1 MIKNSNN
8 NFKSK
13 DIDEAD
19 FFKIINL
26 ILRNKILISAFTISL
41 FIFSC
46 IYSLTKKRVWEGD
59 FQIVLRENK
68 SVNSPT
74 GFLAQNSSLIQS
86 LNLGGNLQSNLK
98 TEVGILQS
106 SSVLMPIFEY
116 FKEEKAKLNNNSPKI
131 TFSSWKSNLE
141 IGLEKNTSILNI
153 SFRDNNKK
161 LINSVLEKTIDIY
174 QEYSG
179 KGKSRELELAKKY
192 LEKQINLYKVAGA
205 QSMKDLQ
212 EFATDQ
218 DLTALG
224 FSQVEKNSA
233 DFYPKSLSTL
243 YKMGNLDRD
252 YELFGKTINIE
263 AARVRAANKIRSI
276 EAKIKKIESL
286 KSDEGLTY
294 IRVEMPELVEADLM
308 QDLTKL
314 DLQLLELKSKY
325 TEKYPE
331 IARLEEKRRLFIKLL
346 NKKSIGFLQAEKI
359 SAEAILEATT
369 RPKGVLLKY
378 KELARKAQR
387 DDSTLV
393 ELENQKRFV
402 SLQEAKLEDPWE
414 LITKPTIKTS
424 PVAPRRSVIAFFG
437 TIFGLFLGVCAS
449 IYKERKTGLI
459 YEKDTLETILN
470 TKIIDCIDLN
480 NPNSNLFI
488 KELFSQ
494 KKNNSFKFIYS
505 KYLTKINPESLK
517 NIFED
522 KKYNSSIVNDLTDLN
537 DNEILILVV
546 TIPQITFDEILKIKN
561 HIEFLEKELFGILI
575 IKNEIN

>member
-1 MIKNSNN
+1 MKN
-8 NFKSK
+8 NFITESIND
-13 DIDEAD
+13 DIDIS
-19 FFKIINL
+19 KILNIF
-26 ILRNKILISAFTISL
+26 IRNKFLIASFTFLFFTGASL
-41 FIFSC
+41 YGLS
-46 IYSLTKKRVWEGD
+46 KKRIWEGQ

-68 SVNSPT
+68 KINSPQS
-74 GFLAQNSSLIQS
+74 FLSRNS
-86 LNLGGNLQSNLK
+86 NLLQTFDFGGNLESNLK

-106 SSVLMPIFEY
+106 SSVLMPIFES
-116 FKEEKAKLNNNSPKI
+116 FKEESSKLNNNSPKI

-161 LINSVLEKTIDIY
+161 LINSVLEKMIDIY

-179 KGKSRELELAKKY
+179 KGKSRELELAKNY
-192 LEKQINLYKVAGA
+192 LEEQINFYKVAGA
-205 QSMKDLQ
+205 KSMKDLQ
-212 EFATDQ
+212 EFAIDQ

-224 FSQVEKNSA
+224 YLQAEKIPA
-233 DFYPKSLSTL
+233 DFPKDET
-243 YKMGNLDRD
+243 NNTDN
-252 YELFGKTINIE
+252 EFFGKTISIE

-286 KSDEGLTY
+286 DSDDGLIY
-294 IRVEMPELVEADLM
+294 IKFAMPEFVETGLIDELSAI
-308 QDLTKL
+308 
-314 DLQLLELKSKY
+314 DLQLLELKAKY
-325 TEKYPE
+325 TEKFSG
-331 IARLEEKRRLFIKLL
+331 ISRLEEKRRLFIELL

-414 LITKPTIKTS
+414 LITKPTINNS

-437 TIFGLFLGVCAS
+437 TIIGMFLGVCVS
-449 IYKERKTGLI
+449 LYKERKTGLI
-459 YEKDTLETILN
+459 YEKDTLESILN
-470 TKIIDCIDLN
+470 TKILDYIDLN
-480 NPNSNLFI
+480 NPNPNLFI
-488 KELFSQ
+488 KELFNQ

-505 KYLTKINPESLK
+505 KYLAKINPESLK

-522 KKYNSSIVNDLTDLN
+522 KKNNSSIVNDLIDLN
-537 DNEILILVV
+537 ENEILILVV
-546 TIPQITFDEILKIKN
+546 TIPQITFDELLTIKN
-561 HIEFLEKELFGILI
+561 HIEFFEKELFGILI
-575 IKNEIN
+575 VKD

>member
-1 MIKNSNN
+1 MKKDLNN
-8 NFKSK
+8 DFSMEKIND
-13 DIDEAD
+13 DIDIS
-19 FFKIINL
+19 KILNVFI
-26 ILRNKILISAFTISL
+26 RNKFLIASFT
-41 FIFSC
+41 FFFFTGAC
-46 IYSLTKKRVWEGD
+46 VYSFTKKRIWEGQ

-68 SVNSPT
+68 NINSPQ
-74 GFLAQNSSLIQS
+74 GFLSENLSLLQTFAF
-86 LNLGGNLQSNLK
+86 GENLQSNLK

-131 TFSSWKSNLE
+131 TFSSWKNNLE

-192 LEKQINLYKVAGA
+192 LEEQINLYKVAGA

-233 DFYPKSLSTL
+233 GYPPKSLPKL
-243 YKMGNLDRD
+243 YNQGNLDRED
-252 YELFGKTINIE
+252 EFFGKTINIE

-276 EAKIKKIESL
+276 EAKIKKIDSL
-286 KSDEGLTY
+286 DSDEGLTY
-294 IRVEMPELVEADLM
+294 IRIAMPELEESGLID
-308 QDLTKL
+308 DLTKL
-314 DLQLLELKSKY
+314 DIQLLELKSKY
-325 TEKYPE
+325 TKKFPA
-331 IARLEEKRRLFIKLL
+331 ISRLEEKRRLLIKLL

-437 TIFGLFLGVCAS
+437 TIIGMFLGVCAS
-449 IYKERKTGLI
+449 LYKERKTGLI

-480 NPNSNLFI
+480 NPNSNL
-488 KELFSQ
+488 Q
-494 KKNNSFKFIYS
+494 TCHY
-505 KYLTKINPESLK
+505 
-517 NIFED
+517 
-522 KKYNSSIVNDLTDLN
+522 
-537 DNEILILVV
+537 
-546 TIPQITFDEILKIKN
+546 
-561 HIEFLEKELFGILI
+561 
-575 IKNEIN
+575 

>member
-192 LEKQINLYKVAGA
+192 LEEQINLYKVAGA

-224 FSQVEKNSA
+224 FSEAEKISA
-233 DFYPKSLSTL
+233 DSPPI
-243 YKMGNLDRD
+243 
-252 YELFGKTINIE
+252 YEKEIIDTENEFFGKTINIE

-286 KSDEGLTY
+286 DSDEGLTF
-294 IRVEMPELVEADLM
+294 IRIAMPELVESGLIDE
-308 QDLTKL
+308 LTKL
-314 DLQLLELKSKY
+314 DLQLLEVKSKY
-325 TEKYPE
+325 TEKFPG
-331 IARLEEKRRLFIKLL
+331 IPRLEEKRRLFIKLL

-505 KYLTKINPESLK
+505 KYLTKINPEPLK
-517 NIFED
+517 TIFED

>member
-106 SSVLMPIFEY
+106 SSVLMPIFEH

-161 LINSVLEKTIDIY
+161 LINLVLEKTIDIY

-192 LEKQINLYKVAGA
+192 LEEQINLYKVAGA

-224 FSQVEKNSA
+224 FSEAEKISA
-233 DFYPKSLSTL
+233 DSPPI
-243 YKMGNLDRD
+243 
-252 YELFGKTINIE
+252 YEKEIIDTENEFFGKTINIE

-286 KSDEGLTY
+286 DSDEGLTF
-294 IRVEMPELVEADLM
+294 IRIAMPELVESGLIDE
-308 QDLTKL
+308 LTKL
-314 DLQLLELKSKY
+314 DLQLLEVKSKY
-325 TEKYPE
+325 TEKFPG
-331 IARLEEKRRLFIKLL
+331 IPRLEEKRRLFIKLL